1 LKGMRRLCSV
11 LDDRYPPREDW
22 VVDEA
27 RPTLDALDALDTE
40 RSSELRRRL
49 KRHSLRVIAQCPIA
63 LDSGLPDGGT
73 L

>member
-1 LKGMRRLCSV
+1 LKRMRRLCGV

-27 RPTLDALDALDTE
+27 RATLDALDAE
-40 RSSELRRRL
+40 RSSELRRWL
-49 KRHSLRVIAQCPIA
+49 KRHSLRVIAQCRMA
-63 LDSGLPDGGT
+63 VDSGLLKGGT